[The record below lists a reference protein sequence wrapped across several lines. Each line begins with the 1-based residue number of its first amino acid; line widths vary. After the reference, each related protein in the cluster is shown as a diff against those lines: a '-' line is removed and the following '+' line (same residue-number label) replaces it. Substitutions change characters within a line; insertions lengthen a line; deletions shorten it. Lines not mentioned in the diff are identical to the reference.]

1 MSDFHE
7 KFMDLALTH
16 SNMSFDP
23 STKVGAVVVVGHSV
37 ASLGFNHVPE
47 RIPHTTHELGMRDW
61 KYPRTIH
68 AEKHAIMKIGYQF
81 KDRGDLRIYV
91 THFPCA
97 ECAAMIVESGI
108 KEVITRR
115 VPQDFAERWG
125 ASVKLAQGILDE
137 AGVAVTFLEV

>member
-1 MSDFHE
+1 MSEYHE

-97 ECAAMIVESGI
+97 ECATMIVESGI
-108 KEVITRR
+108 KEVFTRTSDELR
-115 VPQDFAERWG
+115 ERWG
-125 ASVKLAQGILDE
+125 DSMKISMDILNE